1 MKKSLTEISVSQLEN
16 LRRDHKV
23 ISFDMDMDLVYE
35 KQIPIAG
42 LVLLQGEIEF
52 TKRYKTQGTTTTSC
66 ILGLNEV
73 MNELPVQHGCKVKKD
88 SEVILLGKSEL
99 LRAISEEQSAI
110 FPLIKK
116 YLKT

>member
-1 MKKSLTEISVSQLEN
+1 VTELSAAQRED
-16 LRRDHKV
+16 LRKNHDV
-23 ISFDMDMDLVYE
+23 ISFEMDMDLVYE

-42 LVLLQGEIEF
+42 FVLLQGEIEF
-52 TKRYKTQGTTTTSC
+52 TKRYKTHGKTTDSC

-73 MNELPVQHGCKVKKD
+73 INELPVQHGCKVKKD

-99 LRAISEEQSAI
+99 LSATEEHSEI

-116 YLKT
+116 YLKA

>member
-1 MKKSLTEISVSQLEN
+1 MKKSVTEISLSQSEI
-16 LRRDHKV
+16 LRKHHKV
-23 ISFDMDMDLVYE
+23 ISIDMDMDLVYE

-42 LVLLQGEIEF
+42 LVLLQGEVEF
-52 TKRYKTQGTTTTSC
+52 TRRYKILGSETSSC
-66 ILGLNEV
+66 ILGFNEV
-73 MNELPVQHGCKVKKD
+73 MNEIPVQHGCKVKKD

-99 LRAISEEQSAI
+99 LNATEEHSAI